1 MKIPED
7 FLEILACPETKAPVV
22 QDGEW
27 LVSTDAATRRRYPIR
42 DEIPIMLVEES
53 ETMEEAAWR
62 EAMKRCGVEID

>member
-53 ETMEEAAWR
+53 ETMDEAAWR
-62 EAMKRCGVEID
+62 EAMKRCGVQ

>member
-53 ETMEEAAWR
+53 EVMDEAAWR
-62 EAMKRCGVEID
+62 EAMKRCGAE